1 MRTYDSLSIEKRL
14 AILELILLVLA
25 LFIWILFTERTR
37 YSLSETLFWVGL
49 SALGIGVALICGAW
63 RGYRD
68 PDIDYI
74 LGPSLE
80 RAARSFQEVR
90 RAYFYL
96 NVFALAGCITM
107 ILSLLVYL

>member
-1 MRTYDSLSIEKRL
+1 MSLNPVLPIEKRL
-14 AILELILLVLA
+14 AILEFILLILA
-25 LFIWILFTERTR
+25 LLIWFLFTDRTR
-37 YSLSETLFWVGL
+37 YSLSETLFWVGV

-80 RAARSFQEVR
+80 RAAQSFQEVKN
-90 RAYFYL
+90 AYSYL